1 MADVG
6 PYAIT
11 KIRQFKDT
19 VNLSVVTNPPSYEPK
34 ATYLSI
40 YNSFI
45 RIAKAPYNFSVSKS
59 QTSIQRNVIK
69 TPPNGT
75 GINLTTKSVG
85 GNLNYYAV
93 RQGYT
98 NSLNGGRY
106 ANLSSIPTNGYRQ
119 GTVRL
124 NGVVAQNVTVRL
136 YLRETGDRLATTF
149 TDVNGRYRF
158 TGLDPTLVMGYY
170 ITVMDPASQQ
180 PFYYT
185 ITHDHFTAML
195 E

>member
-1 MADVG
+1 MADIG
-6 PYAIT
+6 PFALT
-11 KIRQFKDT
+11 KRGQIKDY
-19 VNLSVVTNPPSYEPK
+19 VNVVIAGYTPANPPS
-34 ATYLSI
+34 AIYLSVLNVVLRI
-40 YNSFI
+40 Y
-45 RIAKAPYNFSVSKS
+45 RPPFSISS
-59 QTSIQRNVIK
+59 AQTVTRTQRNVIK
-69 TPPNGT
+69 TPPT
-75 GINLTTKSVG
+75 GNAINLTTKSTG
-85 GNLNYYAV
+85 GNTNTYAV
-93 RQGYT
+93 RQAYS

-106 ANLSSIPTNGYRQ
+106 SNLAAIPTNGYRQ

-124 NGVVAQNVTVRL
+124 NGVVAQSVTVRL

-170 ITVMDPASQQ
+170 ITVMDPANQQ